1 MTMRCGAKAFV
12 RYAVSGAAIRGT
24 AGEAAYS
31 FYVLRRKGGG
41 SAILDAFVAWLFAQT
56 RA

>member
-1 MTMRCGAKAFV
+1 MQF
-12 RYAVSGAAIRGT
+12 SGAAIRGT

-41 SAILDAFVAWLFAQT
+41 GSAIVDAFVAWLFAQT